1 MNTKVKKKNKIAVT
15 ISILCILLIVAG
27 IYIKKEQMKKDPFEA
42 VTVSY
47 SGYSPLL
54 QAELTVSDTE
64 LGEQEFA
71 LSKNCNI
78 SSGETLTLMLVNNE
92 KYYAKNY
99 GYLVTATAKE
109 IVCDVQDAYVNSYD
123 EISEEQ
129 LAYMKKQA
137 KIYANRTLNHDIGR
151 GYFSKLT
158 YMGAGFMRVKDKVR
172 ESEYDTWINANKKG
186 EELAYDESWSNMF
199 AYPGTNNYNQMFL
212 VFSTDIKSYYGMDTT
227 KVYLPVFCPNIIKKA
242 DGTYEFDEL
251 GMYIAGSTN
260 VATGLYTTLAGYE
273 NIQDV
278 ILELFYDMRS
288 HYQYELTDQL
298 EAIDISTNE
307 IAASAEPEYIFADS
321 DSRYIKKKEL
331 KDLSKDECLWALN
344 ELYARHGRIFQDEN
358 LQAHFNACSWYEGTI
373 SKEDFSE
380 NVFNHYEKKNRDTIV
395 SYMTEKGWR

>member
-1 MNTKVKKKNKIAVT
+1 
-15 ISILCILLIVAG
+15 
-27 IYIKKEQMKKDPFEA
+27 
-42 VTVSY
+42 
-47 SGYSPLL
+47 
-54 QAELTVSDTE
+54 
-64 LGEQEFA
+64 
-71 LSKNCNI
+71 
-78 SSGETLTLMLVNNE
+78 
-92 KYYAKNY
+92 
-99 GYLVTATAKE
+99 
-109 IVCDVQDAYVNSYD
+109 
-123 EISEEQ
+123 
-129 LAYMKKQA
+129 
-137 KIYANRTLNHDIGR
+137 
-151 GYFSKLT
+151 
-158 YMGAGFMRVKDKVR
+158 
-172 ESEYDTWINANKKG
+172 
-186 EELAYDESWSNMF
+186 
-199 AYPGTNNYNQMFL
+199 
-212 VFSTDIKSYYGMDTT
+212 MDTT
-227 KVYLPVFCPNIIKKA
+227 QVYLPVFCPNIIKKA

-307 IAASAEPEYIFADS
+307 IAESAEPEYIFADS